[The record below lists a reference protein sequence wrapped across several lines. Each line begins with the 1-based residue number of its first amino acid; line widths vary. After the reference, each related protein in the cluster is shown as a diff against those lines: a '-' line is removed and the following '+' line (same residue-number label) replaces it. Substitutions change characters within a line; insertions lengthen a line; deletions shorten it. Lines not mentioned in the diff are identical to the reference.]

1 MFCMCHRF
9 DDFNLNSERESSPKG
24 RKSRS
29 RSRSPRSRA
38 SSRRKSRDSRSAGES
53 RFVSVSVRISV
64 ISMVIVHQTKLWPEN
79 YLPGATSRRVTKSIP
94 GIETAEIGHAVT
106 GKIARNGAT
115 VARAATTTTRVDGTV
130 SQRTEDARQSS
141 VVIR

>member
-29 RSRSPRSRA
+29 RSRSPRSRG

-53 RFVSVSVRISV
+53 RFVSVSVSEYCTEYH
-64 ISMVIVHQTKLWPEN
+64 VHQTKLWPEN

-94 GIETAEIGHAVT
+94 VIETAEIGHAVT
-106 GKIARNGAT
+106 GKIVRNGAT
-115 VARAATTTTRVDGTV
+115 VVRAATTTTRVDGTV

>member
-53 RFVSVSVRISV
+53 RFVSLSVSV

-79 YLPGATSRRVTKSIP
+79 YLPGATSPRVTKSIP
-94 GIETAEIGHAVT
+94 VIETAEIGHAVT

-115 VARAATTTTRVDGTV
+115 VVRAATTTTRVDGTV